1 MRQDIISQVRK
12 AEENAERTLQETHA
26 EVDQILRDARRQAA
40 ERRQEI
46 LSQARQEAKQRFEQ
60 GAKALEPE
68 VAAIHQQSEGAISSD
83 TQQARAQFDAAV
95 EVVVNRFRER
105 FVHKQFGNG

>member
-1 MRQDIISQVRK
+1 MKQDIISQVRK

-26 EVDQILRDARRQAA
+26 EVDQILRDARRQAT

-46 LSQARQEAKQRFEQ
+46 LSQAKQKAKQRFEQ

-68 VAAIHQQSEGAISSD
+68 VAAIHNQSEGAISSD

-95 EVVVNRFRER
+95 EVVVNRFHE
-105 FVHKQFGNG
+105 QFGNG